1 MKVGV
6 TAASGRLGHAI
17 LPELVAVLGGENVVA
32 IARDPARIQVPGP
45 VKRAGDYGHP
55 DGMVESLAGIDILIM
70 ISAPV
75 EVGTNRLAMH
85 ANVIDA
91 AKQAGVRKLIYTSV
105 IGETVDEDALFSP
118 SQLLNHYTEALAR
131 DSGLEWVIARN
142 GLYVDL
148 DLKSIRSAADSGV
161 YRNNGLDGRCGYIS
175 IAELG
180 YALAQLAA
188 RDVCTRETLNLTGDT
203 LTQAEIVALAN
214 EVFGLHV
221 VYEPITAQQCIDK
234 FMAIPAYAARG
245 IEVANMLAGCFECM
259 ATGKFDVPSDFEHAA
274 GRPVK
279 STRAQLEQIR
289 AEG

>member
-17 LPELVAVLGGENVVA
+17 LPELVAALGSENVIG
-32 IARDPARIQVPGP
+32 IARNPDRIQIAGIE
-45 VKRAGDYGHP
+45 KRAGDYADP
-55 DGMVESLAGIDILIM
+55 DSLVASLIGIDVVIM

-75 EVGTNRLAMH
+75 EVGGERLAMH

-91 AKQAGVRKLIYTSV
+91 AKQAQVRKLIYTSV
-105 IGETVDEDALFSP
+105 IGDPVAADALFYP
-118 SQLLNHYTEALAR
+118 SQLLNHYTETLAR

-142 GLYVDL
+142 GLYIDL
-148 DLKSIRSAADSGV
+148 DLKSIRAAAESGV

-188 RDVCTRETLNLTGDT
+188 QDVGTGETLNLTAEN
-203 LTQAEIVALAN
+203 LTQAEMIALAN
-214 EVFGLHV
+214 DVFGLNV

-245 IEVANMLAGCFECM
+245 IEVAQMLAGCFECM
-259 ATGKFDVPSDFEHAA
+259 AAGGFDVPSHFERAA

-279 STRAQLEQIR
+279 STRDQMESLR
-289 AEG
+289 AGA

>member
-17 LPELVAVLGGENVVA
+17 LPELVAALGSENVVG
-32 IARDPARIQVPGP
+32 IARDPARIRIPGLE
-45 VKRAGDYGHP
+45 KRAGDYGDP
-55 DGMVESLAGIDILIM
+55 VGLVKSLAGIDVVIM

-75 EVGTNRLAMH
+75 EVGRDRLAMH

-91 AKQAGVRKLIYTSV
+91 AKQAKVRKLIYTSV
-105 IGETVDEDALFSP
+105 IGDPVDADALFYP
-118 SQLLNHYTEALAR
+118 SQLLNHYTETLAR

-142 GLYVDL
+142 GLYIDL
-148 DLKSIRSAADSGV
+148 DLKSIRAAAESGV

-188 RDVCTRETLNLTGDT
+188 RDVGTGETLNLTGEN
-203 LTQAEIVALAN
+203 LTQAEMIALVN
-214 EVFGLHV
+214 EVFGLNV
-221 VYEPITAQQCIDK
+221 VYETITAQQCIDK

-245 IEVANMLAGCFECM
+245 IEVAQMLAGCFECM
-259 ATGKFDVPSDFEHAA
+259 ADGKFAVPSDFEHAT

-289 AEG
+289 AED

>member
-17 LPELVAVLGGENVVA
+17 LPELVAALGSENVVG
-32 IARDPARIQVPGP
+32 IARDPARIRIPGLE
-45 VKRAGDYGHP
+45 KRAGDYGDP
-55 DGMVESLAGIDILIM
+55 VGLVKSLAGIDVVIM

-75 EVGTNRLAMH
+75 EVGRDRLAMH

-91 AKQAGVRKLIYTSV
+91 AKQAKVRKLIYTSV
-105 IGETVDEDALFSP
+105 IGDPVDADALFYP
-118 SQLLNHYTEALAR
+118 SQLLNHYTETLAR

-142 GLYVDL
+142 GLYIDL
-148 DLKSIRSAADSGV
+148 DLKSIRAAAESGV

-180 YALAQLAA
+180 FALAQLAA
-188 RDVCTRETLNLTGDT
+188 RDVGTGETLNLTGEN
-203 LTQAEIVALAN
+203 LTQAEMIALVN
-214 EVFGLHV
+214 EVFGLNV
-221 VYEPITAQQCIDK
+221 VYETITAQQCIDK

-245 IEVANMLAGCFECM
+245 IEVAQMLAGCFECM
-259 ATGKFDVPSDFEHAA
+259 ADGKFAVPSDFEHAA
-274 GRPVK
+274 GRPAK

-289 AEG
+289 AED

>member
-17 LPELVAVLGGENVVA
+17 LPELVAALGSENVVG
-32 IARDPARIQVPGP
+32 IARNPDRIQIAGIE
-45 VKRAGDYGHP
+45 KRAGDYADP
-55 DGMVESLAGIDILIM
+55 DSLVASLIGIDVVIM

-75 EVGTNRLAMH
+75 EVGGERLAMH

-91 AKQAGVRKLIYTSV
+91 AKQAQVRKLIYTSV
-105 IGETVDEDALFSP
+105 IGDPVAADALFYP
-118 SQLLNHYTEALAR
+118 SQLLNHYTETLAR

-142 GLYVDL
+142 GLYIDL
-148 DLKSIRSAADSGV
+148 DLKSIRAAAESGV

-188 RDVCTRETLNLTGDT
+188 QDVGTGETLNLTAEN
-203 LTQAEIVALAN
+203 LTQAEMIALAN
-214 EVFGLHV
+214 DVFGLNV

-245 IEVANMLAGCFECM
+245 IEVAQMLAGCFECM
-259 ATGKFDVPSDFEHAA
+259 ADGKFAVPSDFEHAA

-289 AEG
+289 AED